1 MNDAA
6 SSTEKWL
13 KYGAVAMGSL
23 VSILQWQ
30 GVYQQDDSKL
40 LITNVLVFVAIGS
53 LLWEKGRSFQVN
65 SGWISSLLGA
75 TLILVV
81 LMRSL
86 TPAGYQPQISLFLS
100 GTGLCLLV
108 SGWPGLKQFWREVTI
123 AGLLIIDP
131 VLTALLQVI
140 NLPRITTHISTAA
153 LSLLGFNPEQQGL
166 FILLPTGRIEV
177 YGACSGIDSIVQM
190 INLAVVLALILPAK
204 QWVKVVGFGLAP
216 ILGFSVNSLR
226 IALLT
231 FLVSKANMTAFHYW
245 HDNPNASSVFFL
257 ISATLLLSFYYG
269 CLQYLKGRN
278 E

>member
-1 MNDAA
+1 MNDTA

-13 KYGAVAMGSL
+13 KYGAVALGSL

-30 GVYQQDDSKL
+30 GVYQQDDSRL
-40 LITNVLVFVAIGS
+40 FATNVLVFVAIGS

-86 TPAGYQPQISLFLS
+86 TPAGYQTQVSLLLS

-108 SGWPGLKQFWREVTI
+108 SGWSGLKQFWRELTI
-123 AGLLIIDP
+123 VSLLIIDP
-131 VLTALLQVI
+131 ILTLLLQAI
-140 NLPRITTHISTAA
+140 NLPLITTHISTIA
-153 LSLLGFNPEQQGL
+153 LSIFGFNAEQQGL

-190 INLAVVLALILPAK
+190 VNLAVVLALILPVK
-204 QWVKVVGFGLAP
+204 RWVKVVSFGLAP

-231 FLVSKANMTAFHYW
+231 FLVSKSNMTAFQYW
-245 HDNPNASSVFFL
+245 HDDPNASSVFFG
-257 ISATLLLSFYYG
+257 IAATLLLAFYYG
-269 CLQYLKGRN
+269 CLRYFRGAR
-278 E
+278 